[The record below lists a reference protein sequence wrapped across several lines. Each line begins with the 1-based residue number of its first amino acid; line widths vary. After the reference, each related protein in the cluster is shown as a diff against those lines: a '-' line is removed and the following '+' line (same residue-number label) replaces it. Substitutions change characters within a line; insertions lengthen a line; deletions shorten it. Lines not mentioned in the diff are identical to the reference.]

1 MTRSRARSEVKWLV
15 NEATVLAGELQ
26 RLDAELARLG
36 QQRQEVENAHRAC
49 LRTLTIVFN
58 DPFAEAPL
66 PPVHTHRS
74 YGKRGRLR
82 QFIRDT
88 LKEAAP
94 AHISTEEMVSKAIRH
109 FGLTFDTSGE
119 LRLFKNN
126 SFTRALRHLEAAGSV
141 EAVGSRVGGVNHF
154 GAWRWKSSLPA
165 LPEAPAPTLSLLT
178 EKGKLNGA
186 N

>member
-1 MTRSRARSEVKWLV
+1 MTRARARSEVKWLV
-15 NEATVLAGELQ
+15 NEATVLAGELE
-26 RLDAELARLG
+26 RLDAELARLS
-36 QQRQEVENAHRAC
+36 QQRQEVENAYRAC
-49 LRTLTIVFN
+49 LRTLTIVFSA
-58 DPFAEAPL
+58 PFAEVPL

-94 AHISTEEMVSKAIRH
+94 AQICTDELVSRAIRH
-109 FGLTFDTSGE
+109 LELTFDTSEE

-126 SFTRALRHLEAAGSV
+126 SFTRALRHLEAAGAV
-141 EAVGSRVGGVNHF
+141 EAVGSRVGGVNRF

-165 LPEAPAPTLSLLT
+165 LPEAPASASDSFT
-178 EKGKLNGA
+178 EKES
-186 N
+186 